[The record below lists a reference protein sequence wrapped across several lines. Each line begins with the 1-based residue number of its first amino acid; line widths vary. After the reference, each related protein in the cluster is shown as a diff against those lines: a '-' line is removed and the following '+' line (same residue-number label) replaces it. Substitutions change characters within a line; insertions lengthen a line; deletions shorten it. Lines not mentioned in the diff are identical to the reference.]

1 MPARI
6 PLPDDRRTPLGT
18 PDAGAWCP
26 RFGELQRA
34 AYVAVSAIDALD
46 PVTGELVR
54 LANARAQDC
63 HLCLGLRDARALR
76 EGATEELLECAGDP
90 TSPALSDRQRRALEL
105 AERYLDAPPAP
116 PSPEAA
122 ERIESVLGATQT
134 VEVVLKLAIASS
146 NKIQRALGLDLDEVR
161 RQVYDPTGGGDGP
174 G

>member
-34 AYVAVSAIDALD
+34 AYAAVTAVDALD

-76 EGATEELLECAGDP
+76 EGATEELLERAGDP
-90 TSPALSDRQRRALEL
+90 ASPALSDRQRRALEL
-105 AERYLDAPPAP
+105 AACYLGSPPAV

-122 ERIESVLGATQT
+122 ERIAEVLTATQA
-134 VEVVLKLAIASS
+134 VEVVLKLAVASS

-161 RQVYDPTGGGDGP
+161 RQVYDPTAGAGGTD
-174 G
+174 